1 MSAAGGE
8 EKILVS
14 VRVRPLNEK
23 EKTRNDRCDWECI
36 NNTTIICNAHN
47 LSDKPSFTF
56 GNKHK
61 KKLLIT
67 NYTNKSITNYK
78 NHISINYCVTDKVFG
93 FECPTKQVYDDGARE
108 VALCVLSGINCKK
121 HN

>member
-56 GNKHK
+56 GKNKNK
-61 KKLLIT
+61 KKKTLKIT
-67 NYTNKSITNYK
+67 NYTNILVTTII
-78 NHISINYCVTDKVFG
+78 NHISMCYRQGVWI
-93 FECPTKQVYDDGARE
+93 
-108 VALCVLSGINCKK
+108 
-121 HN
+121 